1 MSPSSAKFNGA
12 GGSKGNSPSPLR
24 TKSGH
29 APPLQR
35 AKKVADESP
44 IARSQDA
51 FYLEFRHHG
60 RTLIQASVAERPIAL
75 PPED

>member
-35 AKKVADESP
+35 AKKVAGESP

-51 FYLEFRHHG
+51 FYLEFRHH
-60 RTLIQASVAERPIAL
+60 RPNPDPGVRWL
-75 PPED
+75 